1 MKISGL
7 KAISD
12 DSQNLGDNC
21 YLQINYDIKDG
32 HAWSDHHCSIGQNDW
47 SRYKDRNIISC
58 GNIDYPHT
66 VGEIAERIEAM
77 VKRYNES
84 KTSGDKLRDIRESKG
99 ISRAE
104 LARMTNI
111 PLRTIE
117 DWEYRKYPLKDID
130 RIKLLA
136 QTLNVDINE
145 LI

>member
-1 MKISGL
+1 
-7 KAISD
+7 
-12 DSQNLGDNC
+12 
-21 YLQINYDIKDG
+21 
-32 HAWSDHHCSIGQNDW
+32 
-47 SRYKDRNIISC
+47 
-58 GNIDYPHT
+58 
-66 VGEIAERIEAM
+66 M

-84 KTSGDKLRDIRESKG
+84 KTLGDKLRDVRESKG

-117 DWEYRKYPLKDID
+117 DWEYGKYPLKDID